1 MVSFDKLPLLTFS
14 VLILII
20 VAESHKKVLVEDNGK
35 ELERLLNYVNRPAI
49 KSFQT
54 EFGDILDCIDINKQL
69 AFDHPMLKTHSVQLR
84 PTNTSKWAI
93 NNNNSKNGGFVAFGH
108 DGIRCPLGTVIVKR
122 ITHEDV
128 IQAHRLKSMGS
139 KYSRYVSS
147 KGNNIDLTGYHFAVG
162 EFKYDNYGGKANL
175 SIWEP
180 EVSPTQISSA
190 SMLVATGNYEHF
202 ESIRAGWI
210 VYQWLNKNHSRLFTY
225 WTADGFIKTG
235 CFNTLCPGFVQVSTK
250 IPLGYLFNQV
260 STYGGKQY
268 EIEISIFQ
276 QDSKTGDWWLVV
288 FNENVGYWPKSLF
301 TEVGLVHGAS
311 LISYGGE
318 VYSPVKEKSPHM
330 GSGHF
335 PIEATFEESMA
346 SFNNFVLLVLLTF
359 TLILVIES
367 AEECGAIPS
376 EEEKK
381 ELERQPNA
389 MNKPAIKTFD
399 HHLLKNHSVQL
410 KPKNVPEGIISNN
423 ISWKA
428 DPLQYLQE
436 GINCP
441 DGTVIVKSTT
451 MQDLMH
457 AQRLKSIGFSGPRNF
472 LTERNNT
479 DVTGPHYAATVNF
492 GPSNFYGVKGHLNL
506 WERLSSI
513 SVGWMVNP
521 SLYQISNDHV
531 HLYTYW
537 SVSFKDNPK
546 FGFSI
551 YNGTQYEIRLSLYQ
565 DLASGDW
572 WFAYNDENVG
582 YWPASLF
589 LDSGFD
595 KRANYAAWGGQV
607 YSPVTEK
614 APVMGSGHWPGE
626 GLSKAAYVNSIKVM
640 TGFKKV
646 IDPEINHLKARET
659 SSKFYRT
666 LYVGGLQMRFK
677 EGNWTDRNPCE
688 ELLLVNTGALMQAWS
703 NGRVRLSQQSCIKKA
718 GEQGLS
724 GYLKFRQSNEV
735 GKSEKIGYTV
745 RDFAGLNAASTR

>member
-1 MVSFDKLPLLTFS
+1 MISFDKLPLLTFS
-14 VLILII
+14 VLVLIL
-20 VAESHKKVLVEDNGK
+20 VAESHRKIPVDNNEK
-35 ELERLLNYVNRPAI
+35 ELERLLNYVNKPAI

-54 EFGDILDCIDINKQL
+54 EHGDILDCIDINKQL

-84 PTNTSKWAI
+84 PNTSKWAI
-93 NNNNSKNGGFVAFGH
+93 NYNNSNNGDSVPFGQ
-108 DGIRCPLGTVIVKR
+108 DGIRCPLGTVVVKR

-128 IQAHRLKSMGS
+128 IQTHRLKSMGS

-147 KGNNIDLTGYHFAVG
+147 KSNNVDLTGYHFAVG
-162 EFKYDNYGGKANL
+162 EFKYDNYGGKAKL

-190 SMLVATGNYEHF
+190 SMLVATGTYERF

-210 VYQWLNKNHSRLFTY
+210 VYEWLNKNHSRLFTY

-250 IPLGYLFNQV
+250 IPMGYLLEQV

-276 QDSKTGDWWLVV
+276 DSKTGDWWLIV

-335 PIEATFEESMA
+335 PIEATFGESMA
-346 SFNNFVLLVLLTF
+346 SFNNFLLLVLLTF
-359 TLILVIES
+359 TLILVTE
-367 AEECGAIPS
+367 AAQERRRAIPS
-376 EEEKK
+376 EAEKK
-381 ELERQPNA
+381 QLERQLKA
-389 MNKPAIKTFD
+389 INKPAIKTFD
-399 HHLLKNHSVQL
+399 HHLLKNHSVQVIAFLRVLSFYQHSQTTSFL
-410 KPKNVPEGIISNN
+410 KPKNVPEWITSNN
-423 ISWKA
+423 ISWEA

-436 GINCP
+436 EINCP
-441 DGTVIVKSTT
+441 DGTVIVKRTT

-506 WERLSSI
+506 WDPQVSQDQFSGAFMAV
-513 SVGWMVNP
+513 SP
-521 SLYQISNDHV
+521 SLYEISQDHV

-537 SVSFKDNPK
+537 
-546 FGFSI
+546 G
-551 YNGTQYEIRLSLYQ
+551 
-565 DLASGDW
+565 DLANGDW

-614 APVMGSGHWPGE
+614 APVMGSGHCPGE
-626 GLSKAAYVNSIKVM
+626 GLSKAAYVNSIKVI

-646 IDPEINHLKARET
+646 IDPEINRLKARET
-659 SSKFYRT
+659 SSKCYRT
-666 LYVGGLQMRFK
+666 LYVGGLQMRSK
-677 EGNWTDRNPCE
+677 EGNWIIINPSE
-688 ELLLVNTGALMQAWS
+688 DLLVVNIKNLMQAWS
-703 NGRVRLSQQSCIKKA
+703 NRREIVGEGNFRSYEAFKCI
-718 GEQGLS
+718 
-724 GYLKFRQSNEV
+724 
-735 GKSEKIGYTV
+735 
-745 RDFAGLNAASTR
+745 

>member
-1 MVSFDKLPLLTFS
+1 MKVRYVQKYNLGEIKEFLPSQRKTDTKNFWHHLKRANS
-14 VLILII
+14 LII
-20 VAESHKKVLVEDNGK
+20 YIYRYIFVRMQEK
-35 ELERLLNYVNRPAI
+35 
-49 KSFQT
+49 
-54 EFGDILDCIDINKQL
+54 DI
-69 AFDHPMLKTHSVQLR
+69 R
-84 PTNTSKWAI
+84 
-93 NNNNSKNGGFVAFGH
+93 
-108 DGIRCPLGTVIVKR
+108 
-122 ITHEDV
+122 
-128 IQAHRLKSMGS
+128 
-139 KYSRYVSS
+139 
-147 KGNNIDLTGYHFAVG
+147 
-162 EFKYDNYGGKANL
+162 
-175 SIWEP
+175 
-180 EVSPTQISSA
+180 
-190 SMLVATGNYEHF
+190 
-202 ESIRAGWI
+202 
-210 VYQWLNKNHSRLFTY
+210 
-225 WTADGFIKTG
+225 
-235 CFNTLCPGFVQVSTK
+235 
-250 IPLGYLFNQV
+250 
-260 STYGGKQY
+260 
-268 EIEISIFQ
+268 
-276 QDSKTGDWWLVV
+276 
-288 FNENVGYWPKSLF
+288 
-301 TEVGLVHGAS
+301 
-311 LISYGGE
+311 
-318 VYSPVKEKSPHM
+318 
-330 GSGHF
+330 
-335 PIEATFEESMA
+335 ATFEESMA

-389 MNKPAIKTFD
+389 MNKPAIKSFKTKQGDIFDCINIHKQLAFD

-506 WERLSSI
+506 WGPQVSQDQI
-513 SVGWMVNP
+513 SGAFMSVNP

-537 SVSFKDNPK
+537 SKDNPK

-551 YNGTQYEIRLSLYQ
+551 YNGTQYEIRLSLYQVNSRFSNLDSSKPFVYSYFLNQEQ

>member
-93 NNNNSKNGGFVAFGH
+93 NNNNSKNGGFVAFGQ

-276 QDSKTGDWWLVV
+276 VQISSCICNNALSKQDSKTGDWWLVV

-335 PIEATFEESMA
+335 PIE
-346 SFNNFVLLVLLTF
+346 
-359 TLILVIES
+359 
-367 AEECGAIPS
+367 G
-376 EEEKK
+376 
-381 ELERQPNA
+381 
-389 MNKPAIKTFD
+389 
-399 HHLLKNHSVQL
+399 
-410 KPKNVPEGIISNN
+410 
-423 ISWKA
+423 
-428 DPLQYLQE
+428 YL
-436 GINCP
+436 
-441 DGTVIVKSTT
+441 
-451 MQDLMH
+451 
-457 AQRLKSIGFSGPRNF
+457 
-472 LTERNNT
+472 
-479 DVTGPHYAATVNF
+479 
-492 GPSNFYGVKGHLNL
+492 
-506 WERLSSI
+506 
-513 SVGWMVNP
+513 
-521 SLYQISNDHV
+521 
-531 HLYTYW
+531 
-537 SVSFKDNPK
+537 
-546 FGFSI
+546 
-551 YNGTQYEIRLSLYQ
+551 
-565 DLASGDW
+565 
-572 WFAYNDENVG
+572 
-582 YWPASLF
+582 
-589 LDSGFD
+589 
-595 KRANYAAWGGQV
+595 
-607 YSPVTEK
+607 
-614 APVMGSGHWPGE
+614 
-626 GLSKAAYVNSIKVM
+626 KAAYVNGIEVADEIDGKLSKPPISTVNPLSTTPNCYKAETKSDSKVPYDA
-640 TGFKKV
+640 
-646 IDPEINHLKARET
+646 I
-659 SSKFYRT
+659 FY
-666 LYVGGLQMRFK
+666 GGPGGCTF
-677 EGNWTDRNPCE
+677 
-688 ELLLVNTGALMQAWS
+688 
-703 NGRVRLSQQSCIKKA
+703 
-718 GEQGLS
+718 
-724 GYLKFRQSNEV
+724 
-735 GKSEKIGYTV
+735 
-745 RDFAGLNAASTR
+745 